1 MTEKDVI
8 ETFERDSAILKGHF
22 LLTSGRH
29 SDVYFEKFQVLQ
41 HPEDVQALCTEL
53 AGRFEG
59 ENVDLVIGP
68 TTGGVLIAY
77 EVAKVLGTRFI
88 FAESE
93 EGKRIL
99 KRGFSIGEGERTL
112 IVDDVLTTGRS
123 IREIIDIVEE
133 NKGEIVGIGCLVDRS
148 GGKVNFGY
156 RLEALLTVEAIS
168 YDPKECPLCREG
180 IDVVK
185 PGSRKL

>member
-8 ETFERDSAILKGHF
+8 ETFERDGAILKGHF

-41 HPEDVQALCTEL
+41 HPDDVQALCSEL
-53 AGRFEG
+53 AERFKG
-59 ENVDLVIGP
+59 ESVELVIGP

-77 EVAKVLGTRFI
+77 EVAKGLGTRFI

-93 EGKRIL
+93 EGKRVL
-99 KRGFSIGEGERTL
+99 KRGFRIDEGQKTL

-123 IREIIDIVEE
+123 IREVIGIVEE
-133 NKGEIVGIGCLVDRS
+133 HRGEIVGIGCLVDRS
-148 GGKVNFGY
+148 GGKVDFGY
-156 RLEALLTVEAIS
+156 RLEALLTVEAVS
-168 YDPKECPLCREG
+168 HDPTECPLCKEG
-180 IDVVK
+180 IEVVK
-185 PGSRKL
+185 PGSRKF